1 MELNTDFDFAMAMA
15 MGESHSDDDF
25 QELGN
30 PLVGNQ
36 SLALRNCNRNF
47 TSKPKSSSGQPGKK
61 SKSRTAAGDQ
71 RSRTEKDENF
81 FEERILSF
89 AKNEAVWHQRLE
101 ASKKLKTEL
110 IARKKKEEKAACGI
124 LQQKKKTTSCA
135 KNEASAN
142 HEENCCF
149 GEQKR
154 KSSASSNLDSSNKL
168 TLHNVDTSLLER
180 VTHEE
185 AEAAQNACENT
196 FGMAI
201 KSLGNEAVLDLQLYA
216 PDNKISGCQ
225 ECLICG
231 AEFVNTSLTELQ
243 LHTNSCLDKL
253 EKPEARE
260 AGHMDTNALERADVT
275 PVVNWLEKLNLSR
288 YASLF
293 IKEEIDWDT
302 LQWLTDEDL
311 STLGIAALGPRRK
324 IVCALKEL
332 KKQGASSSSLPEAH
346 GPTDQS
352 HSAPRVVIA
361 KKHITDFFGNG
372 SERLNS
378 GTTANDREG
387 SGRKRSQRRPPMGGV
402 SYNSIPPWMCIP
414 GTSFQVDAFKHL
426 SGDCS
431 NYFLTHFHT
440 DHYQGLT
447 RGFRHG
453 VIYCSP
459 TTARLVTLRI
469 GVPAERLQIIPLN
482 ETVII
487 DGVQVTF
494 IDANH
499 CPGSVMI
506 LFEPPNG
513 KPVLHTGDF
522 RFCQEM
528 AENVKLQESHI
539 DTLILDTT
547 YCNPQYNF
555 PKQETVVQFVVDAI
569 QAEAFN
575 TRTLFLIGTY
585 NIGKERIFLE
595 VGKVLEKKV
604 YVATSKLRLL
614 ECMELGDDYT
624 KWLTT
629 NELESH
635 IHVVPLWS
643 IASFKRMGSISRYY
657 QGRYNS
663 IVGFSPTGWNFGRD
677 KKRTPGRRWQQGTI
691 IRYEVPYSEHCS
703 FAELRE
709 FVQFIAPRIVIP
721 SVESATGQSADDIV
735 AALFNEEA

>member
-1 MELNTDFDFAMAMA
+1 LNTDFDFAMAMA

-30 PLVGNQ
+30 PLVCKQ

-71 RSRTEKDENF
+71 SSRTEKDENF

-124 LQQKKKTTSCA
+124 LQQKKKKTSCVI
-135 KNEASAN
+135 NEASAS

-154 KSSASSNLDSSNKL
+154 KSSVSSNLDSSNKL
-168 TLHNVDTSLLER
+168 K
-180 VTHEE
+180 
-185 AEAAQNACENT
+185 C
-196 FGMAI
+196 
-201 KSLGNEAVLDLQLYA
+201 
-216 PDNKISGCQ
+216 P
-225 ECLICG
+225 ICG

-288 YASLF
+288 YASIF

-332 KKQGASSSSLPEAH
+332 KKQGASSSGLPEAH

-378 GTTANDREG
+378 GTAANDREG
-387 SGRKRSQRRPPMGGV
+387 SGRKRSQRRPAMGGV

-414 GTSFQVDAFKHL
+414 GTSFRVDAFKHL

-604 YVATSKLRLL
+604 YVGTSKLRLL

-643 IASFKRMGSISRYY
+643 IASFKRMGSISHYY